1 MENQIKQITKEING
15 LKYTAYI
22 SNNEIK
28 GITYKSPN
36 FIGKRTISKFYCS
49 YSKIITT
56 RFQNIAKHFEEA

>member
-1 MENQIKQITKEING
+1 MQNPIQRKTKEING
-15 LKYTAYI
+15 LQYTAYI

-36 FIGKRTISKFYCS
+36 FIGKITISKFHCS
-49 YSKIITT
+49 YSKTITT